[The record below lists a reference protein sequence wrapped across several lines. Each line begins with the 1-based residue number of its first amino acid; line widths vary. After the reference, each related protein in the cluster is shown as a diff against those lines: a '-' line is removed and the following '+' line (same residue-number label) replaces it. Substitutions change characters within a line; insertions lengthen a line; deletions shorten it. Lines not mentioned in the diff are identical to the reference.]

1 MKKILK
7 LFLMGIAWGC
17 TMNVFIGMFGV
28 ATSGPEFLISNT
40 SDYYANIIAGIIIG
54 LGFTIPSVV
63 YDKEEMAR
71 GIQVLI
77 HLGIGLTIY
86 FIAAFWRGWVP
97 LQYGAGM
104 VIGMI
109 AGILAV
115 TGVIW
120 FCFYLYY
127 RNEAMKINKKLKEK

>member
-17 TMNVFIGMFGV
+17 TMNVLIGMVGV
-28 ATSGPEFLISNT
+28 ATMGPEFLISNV
-40 SDYYANIIAGIIIG
+40 SDYFANIFAGIIIG
-54 LGFTIPSVV
+54 LGFTLPSVV
-63 YDKEEMAR
+63 YEKEEMAR

-77 HLGIGLTIY
+77 HLGIGLVIY
-86 FIAAFWRGWVP
+86 FIAAFWRGWIP
-97 LQYGAGM
+97 LQYGIGT
-104 VIGMI
+104 VVGMI
-109 AGILAV
+109 AGTLAI

-127 RNEAMKINKKLKEK
+127 RKEAMRINEKLKEK